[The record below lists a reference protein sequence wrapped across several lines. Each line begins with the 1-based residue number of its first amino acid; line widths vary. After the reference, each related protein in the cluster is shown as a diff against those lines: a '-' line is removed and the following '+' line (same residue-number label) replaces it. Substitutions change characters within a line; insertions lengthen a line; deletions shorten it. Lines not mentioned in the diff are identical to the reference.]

1 MPLKGLSGRVIVVT
15 GGASGVGLATA
26 QRLVGEGAQVA
37 LLDLNGEGVERA
49 AGEIGREHAY
59 PVQLDVGEEDQVVN
73 AFASVREHFGR
84 LDGLHNNAGI
94 LIPRKPIAEI
104 AMADFDRVIR
114 VNLRGAFLC
123 LREMLRSAAAGATAA
138 AIVNTASGTALRG
151 APGASAYSATKAALI
166 ALTRT
171 AAIESAP
178 DVRVNAVIPGP
189 LQTPM
194 TAAIAPEA
202 RARTAARLPLGRV
215 GTAEEVA
222 GLVSWLLSDEAAFV
236 TGALYTI
243 DGGETAA

>member
-1 MPLKGLSGRVIVVT
+1 MPLNGLSGRVIVVT

-26 QRLVGEGAQVA
+26 QRLVAEGARVG

-49 AGEIGREHAY
+49 AEQLGSERSL
-59 PVQLDVGEEDQVVN
+59 PVALDVSAEAEVAG
-73 AFASVREHFGR
+73 AFAAVRAHFGR

-94 LIPRKPIAEI
+94 LIPRRPIKDLAI
-104 AMADFDRVIR
+104 DDFDRVVR

-123 LREMLRSAAAGATAA
+123 LREMLRSAADAGTRA

-171 AAIESAP
+171 AAVEAAP
-178 DVRVNAVIPGP
+178 EVRVNAVIPGP
-189 LQTPM
+189 LETPM
-194 TAAIAPEA
+194 TAAIPREA
-202 RARTAARLPLGRV
+202 RQQIAGRLPLGRV

-222 GLVSWLLSDEAAFV
+222 GLVCWLLSDEAQFV
-236 TGALYTI
+236 TGGLYTI
-243 DGGETAA
+243 DGGETA